1 LPSHDHSLHFIRK
14 PTYREATLRAILTAL
29 LLIVAT
35 AAQAQCNRPWDRP
48 WDARYDLRDMWLKA
62 SDCRYIFPKNDG
74 FAGVP
79 RTVRLKAGTMLDRYG
94 HPGGR
99 FLAPAD
105 ASYMGRAVPYDR
117 LKMDYYRY
125 EVVRPVR
132 VKAGKA
138 TPWFDQPGGVIQYKT
153 AQPVQVL
160 IGKGYLKQTW

>member
-1 LPSHDHSLHFIRK
+1 M
-14 PTYREATLRAILTAL
+14 RAWLTAL
-29 LLIVAT
+29 LILTTTAAT
-35 AAQAQCNRPWDRP
+35 AQAECYPPWN
-48 WDARYDLRDMWLKA
+48 ARYDLRAMWFKA
-62 SDCRYIFPKNDG
+62 DCSYIFPKNDG
-74 FAGVP
+74 FAGAP

-117 LKMDYYRY
+117 LKMDYHRY

-138 TPWFDQPGGVIQYKT
+138 TPWFDQSGGVIQYKT
-153 AQPVQVL
+153 AEPVQVL
-160 IGKGYLKQTW
+160 INKGYLKQTW